1 MWISIARFVWNHFW
15 KMAFALLL
23 AGFWGFVASIQ
34 APGELQA
41 DVGDLKHQY
50 QYLHDENMNLKIGL
64 GTNNQLFHQV
74 DEKLD
79 RLMQSQILLAEQVR
93 RAIQR

>member
-23 AGFWGFVASIQ
+23 AGFWGFVGSIQ

-41 DVGDLKHQY
+41 DVKELKNQY
-50 QYLHDENMNLKIGL
+50 EYLHDENLSLKIGL
-64 GTNNQLFHQV
+64 GTNNQLFNKV

-79 RLMQSQILLAEQVR
+79 RLMESQIILAQKVE